1 MRKLVA
7 TLPFFDAEPFISH
20 PWASG
25 SPLHLQGLLLLY
37 GAYLAG
43 LTDHVSSPPV
53 NQSLT
58 IMVGVNLMVL
68 AAGLLFV
75 VTRYLHS
82 WPNLVFGLTS
92 GGIFVCTTTINCF
105 IFIPQVCSRENLARP
120 VLLVTPE
127 AVLGMINCSLCF
139 LLRLWGTIYWW
150 VRRKAGSWWAGSLYS
165 FLLRKI
171 AQLPVSKEGRP
182 EGLSLGGS
190 LFPPLAAALQTYFP
204 THHPPCFTLPLP
216 LFHLDNVILSLA
228 WE

>member
-1 MRKLVA
+1 MRKLA
-7 TLPFFDAEPFISH
+7 PTLLLFDLKPITPLF
-20 PWASG
+20 WASG
-25 SPLHLQGLLLLY
+25 SPLRLQGLLLLY

-58 IMVGVNLMVL
+58 IMVGVNLVVL

-105 IFIPQVCSRENLARP
+105 IFIPQVCSKVDLARL

-127 AVLGMINCSLCF
+127 ALLGMIMALCVF
-139 LLRLWGTIYWW
+139 CWDLWLPFTGESEESRFQ
-150 VRRKAGSWWAGSLYS
+150 VSW
-165 FLLRKI
+165 
-171 AQLPVSKEGRP
+171 
-182 EGLSLGGS
+182 
-190 LFPPLAAALQTYFP
+190 
-204 THHPPCFTLPLP
+204 LP
-216 LFHLDNVILSLA
+216 LFFLPGSPEGRYLCSWSARWAGQSGRSAAAICLHS
-228 WE
+228 